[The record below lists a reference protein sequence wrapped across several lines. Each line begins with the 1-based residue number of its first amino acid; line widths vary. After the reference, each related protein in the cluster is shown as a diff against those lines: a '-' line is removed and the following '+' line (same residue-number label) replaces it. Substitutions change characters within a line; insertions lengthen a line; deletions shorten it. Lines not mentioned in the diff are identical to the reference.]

1 MQRAEGTNPS
11 AEESAQDNGQDNCQ
25 ERPHKLFVDGMSAE
39 KRPDSDERIELKNE
53 INRPA
58 PELKPL
64 RSEGGND
71 TEPDKEAKE
80 KHLADS
86 SGRYDFHFHSI
97 RGSPTR
103 LPNLNR

>member
-1 MQRAEGTNPS
+1 MQCAEGANPS
-11 AEESAQDNGQDNCQ
+11 AEESAQNNGQDNCQ
-25 ERPHKLFVDGMSAE
+25 ERPYKLFVDGMSAE

-64 RSEGGND
+64 CSEGGDD

-86 SGRYDFHFHSI
+86 SGKNDFHINSLAFEHKDAE
-97 RGSPTR
+97 
-103 LPNLNR
+103 